1 MSGLFFYSVV
11 VNARKKRHS
20 DAPKDRVL
28 IGLLSA
34 MVLVVL
40 ACILTL
46 WKLSTLNNTPSWWS
60 KLENNPHITERS
72 GIELENQITT
82 AMTRLRPVGE
92 EDWAAAIN
100 QDQLNSWL
108 AHRLRDTVRTMTNNT
123 TIDQFGDIRVTIN
136 QNGLIAGAQF
146 IHAHGST
153 IVWAVIDL
161 GTDDQGR
168 FTINTRRAYVGS
180 TRVPAGY
187 ARKYLTSDN
196 LGKASVDLGDGRV
209 VRIRG
214 IRAGDQRLEFALRT
228 QLSE

>member
-1 MSGLFFYSVV
+1 M
-11 VNARKKRHS
+11 KRQLRV
-20 DAPKDRVL
+20 PEDRVMLSL
-28 IGLLSA
+28 IGA

-46 WKLSTLNNTPSWWS
+46 WKLSALNNTPSWWS
-60 KLENNPHITERS
+60 KLENNPRITQQS

-82 AMTRLRPVGE
+82 ALTRLRPVGE

-108 AHRLRDTVRTMTNNT
+108 AHRLRDTIRTMTSDT
-123 TIDQFGDIRVTIN
+123 TIDQFGDIRITIN
-136 QNGLIAGAQF
+136 HDELIAGAQF

-168 FTINTRRAYVGS
+168 FIINTRRAYVGS
-180 TRVPAGY
+180 TRVPTAY

-196 LGKASVDLGDGRV
+196 LGKASVDLGDGRE

-228 QLSE
+228 QLRD